1 MIRTHKVLVIFMII
15 FLLSGCSNKSFT
27 NISSDLRKVDVLNKN
42 NETVKTYYQAFN
54 KKVYDWLN
62 VTCDF
67 TKKKFKKIENCKLTQ
82 LSKSFIR
89 NHESVNTSEKS
100 SVDNTLNT
108 SGATNERNSNTNG
121 NNNQMPSN
129 NPPNPPSNNPI
140 ANPNPPSNAAND
152 PWHN

>member
-67 TKKKFKKIENCKLTQ
+67 TKKKFKKIEDCKLTQ
-82 LSKSFIR
+82 LSKSFIK
-89 NHESVNTSEKS
+89 NQENENSPEKS
-100 SVDNTLNT
+100 DVNKILNKNTASN
-108 SGATNERNSNTNG
+108 GRNSNSN
-121 NNNQMPSN
+121 NNNQVPSNNTPDLPSN
-129 NPPNPPSNNPI
+129 NPVV
-140 ANPNPPSNAAND
+140 NPNPSPNAND

>member
-67 TKKKFKKIENCKLTQ
+67 TKKKFKKIEDCKLTQ
-82 LSKSFIR
+82 LSKSFIK
-89 NHESVNTSEKS
+89 NQENESSPEKS
-100 SVDNTLNT
+100 DVNKILNKNTASN
-108 SGATNERNSNTNG
+108 GRNSNSN
-121 NNNQMPSN
+121 NNNQAPLNNTPDLPSN
-129 NPPNPPSNNPI
+129 NPVV
-140 ANPNPPSNAAND
+140 NPNPSPNAND

>member
-42 NETVKTYYQAFN
+42 EEIVKTYYQAFN

-67 TKKKFKKIENCKLTQ
+67 TKKKFKKIEDCKLTQ
-82 LSKSFIR
+82 LSKSFIK
-89 NHESVNTSEKS
+89 NQENENSPEKS
-100 SVDNTLNT
+100 DINIILNKNTASN
-108 SGATNERNSNTNG
+108 GRNSNSN
-121 NNNQMPSN
+121 NNNQAPSNNTPDLPSN
-129 NPPNPPSNNPI
+129 NPVV
-140 ANPNPPSNAAND
+140 NPNPSPNAND

>member
-67 TKKKFKKIENCKLTQ
+67 TKKKFKKIEDCKLTQ
-82 LSKSFIR
+82 LSKSFIKKQE
-89 NHESVNTSEKS
+89 NESSSE
-100 SVDNTLNT
+100 
-108 SGATNERNSNTNG
+108 NSNVNIVSNNRSSSNEKNSNS
-121 NNNQMPSN
+121 NNNQAPSN
-129 NPPNPPSNNPI
+129 NPPNLPSNNPVE
-140 ANPNPPSNAAND
+140 NPNPSPNAND

>member
-1 MIRTHKVLVIFMII
+1 MILTHKALVIFVMI

-42 NETVKTYYQAFN
+42 KEIVKTYYQAFN

-67 TKKKFKKIENCKLTQ
+67 TKKKFKKIEDCKLTQ
-82 LSKSFIR
+82 LSRSFIK
-89 NHESVNTSEKS
+89 NQENENSSEKS
-100 SVDNTLNT
+100 NVNIVLNKNT
-108 SGATNERNSNTNG
+108 SSNERNSDS
-121 NNNQMPSN
+121 NNNQAPLNNTPNLPSN
-129 NPPNPPSNNPI
+129 NPVV
-140 ANPNPPSNAAND
+140 NPNPSPNAND

>member
-67 TKKKFKKIENCKLTQ
+67 TKKKFKKIEDCKLTQ
-82 LSKSFIR
+82 LSKSFIK
-89 NHESVNTSEKS
+89 NQENENSPEKS
-100 SVDNTLNT
+100 DVNKILNKNTASN
-108 SGATNERNSNTNG
+108 GRNSNSN
-121 NNNQMPSN
+121 NNNQAPLNNTPDLPSN
-129 NPPNPPSNNPI
+129 NPVV
-140 ANPNPPSNAAND
+140 NPNPSPNAND

>member
-1 MIRTHKVLVIFMII
+1 MIRYANVLVIFVTI

-27 NISSDLRKVDVLNKN
+27 NVSSDLRKVDVLNKN
-42 NETVKTYYQAFN
+42 KEIVKTYYQAFN

-67 TKKKFKKIENCKLTQ
+67 TKKKFKKIEDCKLTQ

-89 NHESVNTSEKS
+89 NHESGNTSDKS
-100 SVDNTLNT
+100 RDHIASNTIRSINQ
-108 SGATNERNSNTNG
+108 RNSNTND
-121 NNNQMPSN
+121 NNNQAPSN
-129 NPPNPPSNNPI
+129 NPPNLPINNPVVDPI
-140 ANPNPPSNAAND
+140 PPHNDND

>member
-1 MIRTHKVLVIFMII
+1 MIRKHKVLVIFMII

-42 NETVKTYYQAFN
+42 KEIVKTYYQAFN

-67 TKKKFKKIENCKLTQ
+67 TKKKFKKIEDCKLTQ
-82 LSKSFIR
+82 LSKSFIK
-89 NHESVNTSEKS
+89 NQENENSPEKS
-100 SVDNTLNT
+100 DVNKILNKNTASN
-108 SGATNERNSNTNG
+108 GRNSNSN
-121 NNNQMPSN
+121 NNNQVPSN
-129 NPPNPPSNNPI
+129 NTPDLPSINPVV
-140 ANPNPPSNAAND
+140 NPNPSPNANH

>member
-1 MIRTHKVLVIFMII
+1 MILTHKALVIFVMI

-42 NETVKTYYQAFN
+42 KEIVKTYYQAFN
-54 KKVYDWLN
+54 KKVYNWLN

-67 TKKKFKKIENCKLTQ
+67 TKKKFKKIEDCKLTQ

-89 NHESVNTSEKS
+89 NHESGNTSDKS
-100 SVDNTLNT
+100 QDHIASNTIRSINQ
-108 SGATNERNSNTNG
+108 RNSNTND
-121 NNNQMPSN
+121 NNNQAPSN
-129 NPPNPPSNNPI
+129 NPPNLPINNPVVDPI
-140 ANPNPPSNAAND
+140 PPANAND